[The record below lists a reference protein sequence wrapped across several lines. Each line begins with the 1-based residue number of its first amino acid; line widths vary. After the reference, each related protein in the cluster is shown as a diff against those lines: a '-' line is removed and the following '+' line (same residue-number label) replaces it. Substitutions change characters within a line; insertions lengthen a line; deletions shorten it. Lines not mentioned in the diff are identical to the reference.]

1 MDAYSCCF
9 CKSSHLILKYKDQF
23 HPSNKEIGSYDIY
36 ECSNC
41 GSAVTNP
48 VPDTEE
54 LKRLY
59 NSFNGGIQSSTA
71 ALRKESPLHAL
82 YVQLLDHAIRKMKKK
97 IAMDSVFTWVDI
109 GAGNGTLS
117 ALIKQRFPNSMGVAI
132 DFHERPAL
140 IEHLTGI
147 DWISADFN
155 QEDLT
160 RVLNGRSFDL
170 VITLAVLEHVQDPSI
185 FITKL
190 LPLIE
195 PQGLLFLACP
205 DYSSFARKALKKKW
219 PYFIPG
225 EHINIP
231 SIEGMGLMLE
241 HALSIKSP
249 KQSKKFVKGIWVH
262 YPLRYFFNYFG
273 MRLIGNL
280 LPPSFSLKLP
290 AGALEA
296 GIINDQ

>member
-1 MDAYSCCF
+1 MDAYRCCF

-48 VPDTEE
+48 VPGKEV
-54 LKRLY
+54 LRQLY
-59 NSFNGGIQSSTA
+59 DSFPEGIQSSTA
-71 ALRKESPLHAL
+71 ALRNDSPLHAL
-82 YVQLLDHAIRKMKKK
+82 YAQLLDHAVSKMKKK
-97 IAMDSVFTWVDI
+97 ITYDSVFTWIDV
-109 GAGNGTLS
+109 GAGNGML
-117 ALIKQRFPNSMGVAI
+117 AVLIKQQFPNSTGVAL

-140 IEHLTGI
+140 IDQIDGI
-147 DWISADFN
+147 DWVSADLN
-155 QEDLT
+155 QDDLST
-160 RVLNGRSFDL
+160 VLNDRTFDL
-170 VITLAVLEHVQDPSI
+170 VITLAVLEHVQDPSA
-185 FITKL
+185 FLTKL
-190 LPLIE
+190 LPLAE

-205 DYSSFARKALKKKW
+205 DYSSIARKMLKTKW

-231 SIEGMGLMLE
+231 SIEGMRLMLE
-241 HALSIKSP
+241 NAVSMQTAKR
-249 KQSKKFVKGIWVH
+249 SKKFAVRIWVH

-273 MRLIGNL
+273 MRVIGKL

-290 AGALEA
+290 VGALEA
-296 GIINDQ
+296 GIINNQ